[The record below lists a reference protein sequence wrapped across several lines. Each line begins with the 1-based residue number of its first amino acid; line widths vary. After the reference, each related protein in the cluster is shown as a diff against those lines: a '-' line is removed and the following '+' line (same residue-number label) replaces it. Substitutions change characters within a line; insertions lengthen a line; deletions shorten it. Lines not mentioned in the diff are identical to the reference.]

1 MGFAAKAELFDERS
15 EVADIVRHND
25 AALGRGCTKDH
36 VIVLPLE
43 VRTIALYG
51 DGIDAVSP
59 ELLSDRAGVVLVE
72 QQPQALATRRR
83 VRASRCSRTRL

>member
-1 MGFAAKAELFDERS
+1 LD
-15 EVADIVRHND
+15 
-25 AALGRGCTKDH
+25 
-36 VIVLPLE
+36 
-43 VRTIALYG
+43 G
-51 DGIDAVSP
+51 DGIDAASP